1 MAITNIYLHV
11 LLPNS
16 EITNSENI
24 SVTYPPHFLQD
35 VFKLINMIGILS
47 QIFISLDIVE
57 GSQDSNPQ
65 SCPVR
70 HRVMDRGSPLD
81 GGLLGDNTESMT
93 VDHNGYR
100 SWRVPRFIH
109 AKDVYFEKEQ
119 SLQLTRQH
127 CLSLPISTSFFSGS
141 QK

>member
-47 QIFISLDIVE
+47 
-57 GSQDSNPQ
+57 
-65 SCPVR
+65 
-70 HRVMDRGSPLD
+70 
-81 GGLLGDNTESMT
+81 
-93 VDHNGYR
+93 
-100 SWRVPRFIH
+100 
-109 AKDVYFEKEQ
+109 
-119 SLQLTRQH
+119 
-127 CLSLPISTSFFSGS
+127 
-141 QK
+141 